1 MKMALEV
8 NGKSIAVTDAGYLE
22 DANDWDL
29 DVAQAIADADELP
42 MTDKHWDVVNYLRD
56 EHINANGAEPNERA
70 IMKAMSK
77 VWGEKVSSKVMY
89 EMFPTMPSKQGRKIA
104 GLPKSTRKGGY

>member
-29 DVAQAIADADELP
+29 DVAQALADIDELE
-42 MTDKHWDVVNYLRD
+42 MTEKHWDVVKYLRD
-56 EHINANGAEPNERA
+56 EHVNSNGAEPNERG
-70 IMKAMSK
+70 IMKAMGK

-89 EMFPTMPSKQGRKIA
+89 EMFPEMPSKQGRKFA

>member
-1 MKMALEV
+1 MALEV
-8 NGKSIAVTDAGYLE
+8 NGQTIATTEDGYLE
-22 DANDWDL
+22 DSNDWNL

-42 MTDKHWDVVNYLRD
+42 MTEKHWDVVNYLRD
-56 EHINANGAEPNERA
+56 EHVNNNGAEPNERT
-70 IMKAMSK
+70 ILKAMSK
-77 VWGEKVSSKVMY
+77 AWGEKVSSKLMY